1 MSPPQTHNVI
11 NVDNMGFFSMGG
23 QCLKKCPKF
32 KLALDLIGLAISAT
46 GLALGF
52 VFDIN
57 DFVMVLM
64 LLLDMLMTAI
74 GFIEAGFTIIVTF
87 CAFLCTCCKDGK
99 KCCRI
104 ICCDFIVCVIEF
116 ALFAAGFLC
125 GARPGMC
132 PEPAAPR

>member
-64 LLLDMLMTAI
+64 LLLD
-74 GFIEAGFTIIVTF
+74 F
-87 CAFLCTCCKDGK
+87 
-99 KCCRI
+99 
-104 ICCDFIVCVIEF
+104 
-116 ALFAAGFLC
+116 
-125 GARPGMC
+125 
-132 PEPAAPR
+132 